1 MDGML
6 RCVRR
11 HEIVGREVVDR
22 EGRFVGTVRDT
33 HPLDG
38 GGEVELLLVAVGRRF
53 AREHY
58 VPAAGLELRDGAVH
72 LPVGRAEIDDAPPAA
87 DRRWADPADVARG
100 YWITAGD

>member
-1 MDGML
+1 ML

-11 HEIVGREVVDR
+11 HEIVGQEVVDR

-38 GGEVELLLVAVGRRF
+38 GGEVDLLLIAVGRRF

-58 VPAAGLELRDGAVH
+58 VPAAGLELRGGQVH
-72 LPVGRAEIDDAPPAA
+72 LPVTRAQIQDCPLAE
-87 DRRWADPADVARG
+87 DRRWANPADVARG
-100 YWITAGD
+100 YWLIAAD